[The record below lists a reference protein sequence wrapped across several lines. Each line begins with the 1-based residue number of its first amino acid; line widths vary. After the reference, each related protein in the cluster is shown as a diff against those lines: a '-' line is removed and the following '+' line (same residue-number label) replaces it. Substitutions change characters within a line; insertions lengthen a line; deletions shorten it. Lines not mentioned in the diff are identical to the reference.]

1 MSDEARFWTAVTTGD
16 RATVES
22 LVRAKPELT
31 TARRDGVSAV
41 LLAMYHH
48 KPEVVTCLRARLESL
63 DIFEAAALGEVDRV
77 ASLLGGDSGLAN
89 AVANAVSNDGFGPL
103 GLASFF
109 GHEHVV
115 QVLLAHGA
123 RVDTASSNGMHV
135 MPLHSAA
142 AAYSVPIARLLLEHG
157 APVNARQGKRGFGF
171 TPLMEAAYN
180 GQVDMVEILLQHGA
194 DPRLR
199 DEEGR
204 TAADHARAQ
213 GHASL
218 GERLGSMACS

>member
-1 MSDEARFWTAVTTGD
+1 MSNETRFWTAVTTGD
-16 RATVES
+16 CATVES
-22 LVRAKPELT
+22 LVRAQPGLA

-41 LLAMYHH
+41 LVAMYHH
-48 KPEVVTCLRARLESL
+48 KPEVAACLRARLESL

-109 GHEHVV
+109 GHEPAV
-115 QVLLAHGA
+115 QVLLEHGA
-123 RVDTASSNGMHV
+123 RVDKASSNGMHV

-142 AAYSVPIARLLLEHG
+142 AAHSVPIARLLLEHG
-157 APVNARQGKRGFGF
+157 APVNARQGGGGFGF

-204 TAADHARAQ
+204 TAADHALAQ

-218 GERLGSMACS
+218 AERLGSMACS

>member
-1 MSDEARFWTAVTTGD
+1 VSDEARFWTAVTTGD

-22 LVRAKPELT
+22 LVRAKPELV
-31 TARRDGVSAV
+31 TARRDGVSAILV
-41 LLAMYHH
+41 AVYHH
-48 KPEVVTCLRARLESL
+48 KPDVVACLRARVESL
-63 DIFEAAALGEVDRV
+63 DIFEASALGEVDRMV
-77 ASLLGGDSGLAN
+77 SLLGGDPTLAN

-109 GHEHVV
+109 GHEPAVR
-115 QVLLAHGA
+115 VLLKHGA

-142 AAYSVPIARLLLEHG
+142 AARSVPIARLLLEHG
-157 APVNARQGKRGFGF
+157 APVNARQGGSGSGF
-171 TPLMEAAYN
+171 TPLMEAAFN
-180 GQVDMVEILLQHGA
+180 GQVDMVQILLDHGA
-194 DPRLR
+194 DPQLR

-204 TAADHARAQ
+204 TAADHAQAR

-218 GERLGSMACS
+218 AESLGSLA

>member
-22 LVRAKPELT
+22 LVLAKPELA
-31 TARRDGVSAV
+31 TARRGGVSAI

-48 KPEVVTCLRARLESL
+48 TQDVVACLGARVNSL

-77 ASLLGGDSGLAN
+77 ASLLGRDPGLAN
-89 AVANAVSNDGFGPL
+89 FVANDGFGPL

-109 GHEHVV
+109 GHERAV
-115 QVLLAHGA
+115 QLLLEHGA

-142 AAYSVPIARLLLEHG
+142 AARSVPIARLLLEHG
-157 APVNARQGKRGFGF
+157 APVNARQGGGDSGF
-171 TPLMEAAYN
+171 TPLMEAAFN
-180 GQVDMVEILLQHGA
+180 GQVDMVEILVDHGA
-194 DPRLR
+194 DRHLR

-204 TAADHARAQ
+204 TAADHAHAP

-218 GERLGSMACS
+218 AERLGRPAWS

>member
-22 LVRAKPELT
+22 LVRGKPELA
-31 TARRDGVSAV
+31 TARRDGVSAI

-48 KPEVVTCLRARLESL
+48 KPEVVACLRTRVESL
-63 DIFEAAALGEVDRV
+63 DIFEAAALGEVDRIG
-77 ASLLGGDSGLAN
+77 ALLGRDPDLAH
-89 AVANAVSNDGFGPL
+89 AVADAVSNDGFGPL

-109 GHEHVV
+109 GHARAV
-115 QVLLAHGA
+115 QVLLEHGA
-123 RVDTASSNGMHV
+123 RVDAASSNEMHV

-142 AAYSVPIARLLLEHG
+142 AARSVPIARLLLEHG
-157 APVNARQGKRGFGF
+157 APVNARQGRGDSGF
-171 TPLMEAAYN
+171 TPLMEAAFN
-180 GQVDMVEILLQHGA
+180 GQVDMVEVLLDHGA

-218 GERLGSMACS
+218 AERLGSVA

>member
-22 LVRAKPELT
+22 LVRAKPTLA

-48 KPEVVTCLRARLESL
+48 RPDVVACLRARVESL
-63 DIFEAAALGEVDRV
+63 DIFEAAALGEVERV
-77 ASLLGGDSGLAN
+77 ASLLGSDSGLAN
-89 AVANAVSNDGFGPL
+89 AVADDGFGPL

-109 GHEHVV
+109 GHEPAV
-115 QVLLAHGA
+115 QLLLSHGA
-123 RVDTASSNGMHV
+123 RVDTASSNTMHV

-142 AAYSVPIARLLLEHG
+142 AARSVPIARLLLEHG
-157 APVNARQGKRGFGF
+157 APVNARQGRGEFGS
-171 TPLMEAAYN
+171 TPLMEAAFN
-180 GQVDMVEILLQHGA
+180 GQVDMVEILLDHGA

-199 DEEGR
+199 DDEGR
-204 TAADHARAQ
+204 TASDHARAR

-218 GERLGSMACS
+218 AERLGSHAWS

>member
-1 MSDEARFWTAVTTGD
+1 VSDEARFWTAVTTGD

-22 LVRAKPELT
+22 LVRAKPELV
-31 TARRDGVSAV
+31 TARRDGVSAILV
-41 LLAMYHH
+41 AVYHH
-48 KPEVVTCLRARLESL
+48 KPDVVACLRARVESL
-63 DIFEAAALGEVDRV
+63 DIFEASALGEVDRMV
-77 ASLLGGDSGLAN
+77 SLLGGDPSLAN

-109 GHEHVV
+109 GHEQAV

-123 RVDTASSNGMHV
+123 RVDAASSNGMHV

-142 AAYSVPIARLLLEHG
+142 AARSVPIARLLLEHG
-157 APVNARQGKRGFGF
+157 APVNARQGGSGSGF
-171 TPLMEAAYN
+171 TPLMEAAFN
-180 GQVDMVEILLQHGA
+180 GQVDMVQILLDHGA
-194 DPRLR
+194 DPQLR

-204 TAADHARAQ
+204 TAADHAQAR

-218 GERLGSMACS
+218 AESLGSLA

>member
-1 MSDEARFWTAVTTGD
+1 VSNETRFWTAVTTGD

-22 LVRAKPELT
+22 LVRAQPELA

-48 KPEVVTCLRARLESL
+48 KPEVAACLRAHVESL

-109 GHEHVV
+109 GHEHAV
-115 QVLLAHGA
+115 QVLLEHGA

-135 MPLHSAA
+135 MLLHSAA
-142 AAYSVPIARLLLEHG
+142 AAHSVPIARLLLEHG
-157 APVNARQGKRGFGF
+157 APVNARQGGSDFGF

-180 GQVDMVEILLQHGA
+180 GQVDMVEMLLQHGA
-194 DPRLR
+194 DLRLR

-218 GERLGSMACS
+218 AERLGSMACS

>member
-16 RATVES
+16 RAAVES
-22 LVRAKPELT
+22 LVLANPELA
-31 TARRDGVSAV
+31 TARRDGVSAI

-48 KPEVVTCLRARLESL
+48 KPDVVACLRARMESL

-77 ASLLGGDSGLAN
+77 ASLLGRDPALAN
-89 AVANAVSNDGFGPL
+89 AVADDGFGPL

-109 GHEHVV
+109 GHERAV
-115 QVLLAHGA
+115 QFLLEHGA

-142 AAYSVPIARLLLEHG
+142 AARSVPIARLLLEHG
-157 APVNARQGKRGFGF
+157 APVNARQGGSDSGF
-171 TPLMEAAYN
+171 TPLMEAAFN
-180 GQVDMVEILLQHGA
+180 GQVDMVEILVAHGA
-194 DPRLR
+194 ERHLR

-204 TAADHARAQ
+204 TAADHARAR
-213 GHASL
+213 GHDSL
-218 GERLGSMACS
+218 AERLGSPAWS